1 MSKFDEA
8 YKAMQHFGTILS
20 NRLSDHKAQIDNIRS
35 GKTPVLSGCSSRA
48 AHICTHHMAGLKE
61 DLDKIIAAMKDAET
75 GIWKECGAGTT
86 TQNRS

>member
-8 YKAMQHFGTILS
+8 YEAMQRFGTTFRD
-20 NRLSDHKAQIDNIRS
+20 RLFDHKVQIDNIRS

-48 AHICTHHMAGLKE
+48 SHICTHHMAGLKE

-75 GIWKECGAGTT
+75 GIWKECGAGTNT
-86 TQNRS
+86 PN